1 MYLVRTYD
9 ANGKPVNKKH
19 YYFLLV
25 VFILLSGL
33 SYRLG
38 VDIVRYQE
46 YFENGYYSKLEF
58 NSLFEVSTEWGQ
70 EPLWVLVNWFFY
82 HFTGEFWIMKLAIAT
97 FVNIVIFSF
106 IKKHSSAPYTSI
118 LLYFVFGAY
127 FQLNFQVL
135 RESIT
140 ISLFL
145 IALGKLTG
153 SSKGLIKYYLI
164 IIPAIFF
171 HRFAI
176 LALLFP
182 LLSFIKISRIFYI
195 ILGLLLI
202 SIPFLSTIL
211 DNVLDLRLLNMLFG
225 VSVRNYQESEMYGML
240 TMNIFGYIRLF
251 VLYILPMVFLLKYS
265 KKDYILSLA
274 LLYVVILILRSSSF
288 VILYRLNNYFVFPL
302 IIALADSF
310 SKIIYKKKYGSTL
323 NTYVLSCFCAIVLLF
338 SYVYRTVS
346 SEEFVM
352 YYPYSSI
359 LTMEQDKERE
369 LFYMSLGSGL
379 N

>member
-1 MYLVRTYD
+1 
-9 ANGKPVNKKH
+9 
-19 YYFLLV
+19 
-25 VFILLSGL
+25 
-33 SYRLG
+33 
-38 VDIVRYQE
+38 
-46 YFENGYYSKLEF
+46 
-58 NSLFEVSTEWGQ
+58 
-70 EPLWVLVNWFFY
+70 
-82 HFTGEFWIMKLAIAT
+82 
-97 FVNIVIFSF
+97 
-106 IKKHSSAPYTSI
+106 
-118 LLYFVFGAY
+118 
-127 FQLNFQVL
+127 
-135 RESIT
+135 
-140 ISLFL
+140 
-145 IALGKLTG
+145 
-153 SSKGLIKYYLI
+153 
-164 IIPAIFF
+164 
-171 HRFAI
+171 
-176 LALLFP
+176 
-182 LLSFIKISRIFYI
+182 
-195 ILGLLLI
+195 
-202 SIPFLSTIL
+202 
-211 DNVLDLRLLNMLFG
+211 MLFG